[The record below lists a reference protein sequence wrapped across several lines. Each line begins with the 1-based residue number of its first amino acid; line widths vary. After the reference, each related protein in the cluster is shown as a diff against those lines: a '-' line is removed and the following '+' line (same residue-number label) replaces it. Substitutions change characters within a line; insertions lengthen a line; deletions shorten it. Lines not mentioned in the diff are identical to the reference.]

1 VESVDSLYSSLKSPG
16 IPSSAFLRDSEL
28 DAKLKEAA
36 TLTASRDKTFPDLE
50 ALTYSKLSALHSEL
64 ESLIQVYNE
73 ALVQELALKDE
84 LEYEKE
90 LKNTF
95 ISLLLAVQNK
105 RRAFIAEK
113 KRKQTSPKSREAE
126 KEPQYVTA
134 VIPYQETFGSPSNT
148 ALQALIKILGAV
160 NENNPNVPAM
170 LTDYILNVV
179 CPSTEGS
186 F

>member
-1 VESVDSLYSSLKSPG
+1 LYSISQK
-16 IPSSAFLRDSEL
+16 AFPVSIITSMLSGVFCCCFACKNIYSEIKMVIKRL
-28 DAKLKEAA
+28 FA
-36 TLTASRDKTFPDLE
+36 DLE

-113 KRKQTSPKSREAE
+113 KRKQTSPKSRETE
-126 KEPQYVTA
+126 REPQ
-134 VIPYQETFGSPSNT
+134 VINDTNT
-148 ALQALIKILGAV
+148 
-160 NENNPNVPAM
+160 
-170 LTDYILNVV
+170 LTLR
-179 CPSTEGS
+179 CSM
-186 F
+186 